1 MHATAAALIEAQPLL
16 QALPASVRERLAAQP
31 VHDLAPGTRVFERN
45 AACGGFPLILSG
57 CVRVFRHLAN
67 GRRIE
72 LYRVTPTQPCILS
85 LGCLLGGS
93 AYPASGVTSG
103 HTRMLVMPTDV
114 FNTCV
119 GENAAFRTSM
129 FRVLGERLVHTM
141 ELVEEIATLQLDIRL
156 AAALLQHADA
166 LSDPALHIRITHQ
179 ELADEL
185 GTVREMISR
194 LLDDFEQRGMVELGR
209 ARLRVT
215 NRTALQALASVR

>member
-1 MHATAAALIEAQPLL
+1 
-16 QALPASVRERLAAQP
+16 
-31 VHDLAPGTRVFERN
+31 
-45 AACGGFPLILSG
+45 
-57 CVRVFRHLAN
+57 
-67 GRRIE
+67 
-72 LYRVTPTQPCILS
+72 
-85 LGCLLGGS
+85 
-93 AYPASGVTSG
+93 
-103 HTRMLVMPTDV
+103 
-114 FNTCV
+114 
-119 GENAAFRTSM
+119 M

-209 ARLRVT
+209 ARLRVAD
-215 NRTALQALASVR
+215 RTALQALASVR